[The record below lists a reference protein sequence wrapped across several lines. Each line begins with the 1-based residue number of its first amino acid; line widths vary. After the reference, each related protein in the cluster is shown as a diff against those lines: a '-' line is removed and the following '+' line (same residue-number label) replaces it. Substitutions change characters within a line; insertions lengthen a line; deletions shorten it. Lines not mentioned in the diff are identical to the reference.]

1 MKMKLKFGFVLMLL
15 VLIISGCAEKKTYED
30 PGAGDGAAN
39 PNGITIEGTILKV
52 VETEK
57 SKKLLVAEGDV
68 KDEGDYKKSPIELV
82 QESKYSNLYWVKVES
97 IEGYEVGQKVT
108 VNTKDKP
115 SGNALP
121 YQTEAHSVE
130 QR

>member
-1 MKMKLKFGFVLMLL
+1 MKLKFGFVLMLL
-15 VLIISGCAEKKTYED
+15 VLIISGCAEKKTYEE

-52 VETEK
+52 VET
-57 SKKLLVAEGDV
+57 SSGDKKILVAEGDV
-68 KDEGDYKKSPIELV
+68 KDEGDYNKSPITLV

-97 IEGYEVGQKVT
+97 IEGYEAGQKVT